1 MSCMKDWQRIGLTW
15 LAVIAIYAGSLQYG
29 FTAIDDGGQV
39 LENIHVH
46 SLSWENLKGMFTSET
61 VGMYQPLTTLLFAFV
76 HAAFGRDSAMPFHLF
91 SLLLHLI
98 NAALVYRLGRRL
110 FDLPALAF
118 ILSLLFAVHPLA
130 VEAVCWVSATST
142 LLFTACFLGATC
154 WYDRYLLE
162 GANKHYLVALA
173 LFLLGCFAKVQI
185 LPFIGVMFLLE
196 YLRGRELQAH
206 LAQKL
211 PFLAIAAIFVGV
223 ALHFRG
229 GQTAFTGDYLPQL
242 LVPAQ
247 FMWYARKALF
257 PSDLGIV
264 YDWPEAPW
272 AFGTL
277 AACAAI
283 VGIGAALW
291 AFRKNRLF
299 VFGVLFFFGN
309 LVLHTA
315 LASTF
320 LGPYADR
327 YGYLSGLGVWI
338 ALLNWIGDRKWF
350 LGVAGVLVLAYGG
363 LAQAQ
368 TQHWKSTIDLW
379 THNLTHERS
388 TFSNGMRGAL
398 YYEQG
403 QFAQAERDF
412 KRVDEAPDSRF
423 DPEKYSY
430 LYTALGIMT
439 TDSEP
444 EASLRYFQIAAQWK
458 PHPES
463 FENVAVAA
471 MKLKDYATAEAHY
484 LKIPPEFEPPSF
496 FMNLSSLYFE
506 SQQFEKGA
514 AIMDEA
520 IAAGCNDPLCYK
532 MRCFFRIQTQ
542 DLPGALADFKQAQ
555 QLHDAFSGGAPDPI
569 LINLRSMLRL

>member
-1 MSCMKDWQRIGLTW
+1 
-15 LAVIAIYAGSLQYG
+15 
-29 FTAIDDGGQV
+29 
-39 LENIHVH
+39 
-46 SLSWENLKGMFTSET
+46 
-61 VGMYQPLTTLLFAFV
+61 
-76 HAAFGRDSAMPFHLF
+76 
-91 SLLLHLI
+91 
-98 NAALVYRLGRRL
+98 
-110 FDLPALAF
+110 
-118 ILSLLFAVHPLA
+118 
-130 VEAVCWVSATST
+130 
-142 LLFTACFLGATC
+142 
-154 WYDRYLLE
+154 
-162 GANKHYLVALA
+162 
-173 LFLLGCFAKVQI
+173 
-185 LPFIGVMFLLE
+185 MFLLE

-242 LVPAQ
+242 LVPEQ

-272 AFGTL
+272 TFETQ

-555 QLHDAFSGGAPDPI
+555 QLHDAFSGGTPDPI